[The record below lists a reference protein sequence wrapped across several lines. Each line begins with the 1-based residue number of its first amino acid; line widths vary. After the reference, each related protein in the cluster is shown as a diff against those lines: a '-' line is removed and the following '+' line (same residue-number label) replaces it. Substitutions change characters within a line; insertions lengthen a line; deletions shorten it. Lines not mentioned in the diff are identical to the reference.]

1 MAQILSKISRR
12 RWDESVIS
20 RSRGSLKVK
29 EDCLQL
35 RRETLPGISLEPN
48 LVSQLLQGCITNQ
61 SLKPAQQLHAVI
73 ITTGAASDRF
83 TSNHLLNMYAKLRQ
97 LPTASALF
105 KTMAHKNI
113 MSSNILLGGFIQNED
128 LEAARQLFDEMP
140 DRNVATWNAMVTG
153 MAQYGFNTEGLE
165 YFARMTRQGFRPDE
179 FGLASALRSCAGLR
193 DIASGQQ
200 VHACAVVCGYETD
213 PCVGSSLA
221 HMYMKCGRLEEGEG
235 VFKAMPM
242 LNAVSCNTIITGRA
256 QNGDAEGAVD
266 YFSCMRRAGLK
277 PDQVTFV
284 SVISSC
290 SDLGILA
297 QGQQVHAQAIR
308 NGVDAAVPV
317 RSSLI
322 SMYSKCGCLVDSA
335 RVFRESNDADR
346 LDLVLCSAMVAAYGF
361 HGRGQEA
368 IELFERMVSD
378 GIEPSEVT
386 FLSLLYAC
394 CHSGLKDK
402 GMEYLE
408 LMCNRYSM
416 KPTLR
421 HYTCVVDL
429 LGRSGCLDKAEAL
442 IKSMPV
448 SADAVIWKTLLSA
461 CKTHK
466 KVEMA
471 ERVAEHVL
479 RLDPQDSASY
489 VLLSN
494 IRATKEK
501 WDDVSDV
508 RRAMRERRVRK
519 EPGISWVELQGG
531 EVHQFATGGRSHPK
545 QREINRF
552 LGELMSKIREFGYVP
567 DRSMVY
573 HDMED
578 EEKEFSLAQHS
589 EKLAIAFAL
598 LIMPPETP
606 IRVMKNLRVC
616 NDCHVAIKFISRITE
631 REIVVRDVSR
641 FHHFRDGEC
650 SCGDYW

>member
-1 MAQILSKISRR
+1 MAQTLSRR
-12 RWDESVIS
+12 SSSRWDELFIS
-20 RSRGSLKVK
+20 YRFRDSLK
-29 EDCLQL
+29 ESL
-35 RRETLPGISLEPN
+35 RLEGEALFRIISEPN
-48 LVSQLLQGCITNQ
+48 LLSRLLQGCIANQ
-61 SLKPAQQLHAVI
+61 SLRQAHQLHAFI
-73 ITTGAASDRF
+73 ITSGAASDRF
-83 TSNHLLNMYAKLRQ
+83 TCNHLLNMYAKLRQ

-105 KTMAHKNI
+105 KIMPRKNI
-113 MSSNILLGGFIQNED
+113 MSSNILLGGFIQNGD
-128 LEAARQLFDEMP
+128 LEAARELFDGMP
-140 DRNVATWNAMVTG
+140 ERNVATWNAMVTG

-165 YFARMTRQGFRPDE
+165 YFGGMRRQGFRPDE

-200 VHACAVVCGYETD
+200 VHAHAIVCGYETD

-221 HMYMKCGRLEEGEG
+221 HMYMKCGHVQEGEG
-235 VFKAMPM
+235 VLKVMPVV
-242 LNAVSCNTIITGRA
+242 NVVSCNTIIAGRS

-266 YFSCMRRAGLK
+266 YFSFMRRAGLK
-277 PDQVTFV
+277 PDQVTYV
-284 SVISSC
+284 SIISSC
-290 SDLGILA
+290 SDLGTLA
-297 QGQQVHAQAIR
+297 QGQQVHAQAIWS
-308 NGVDAAVPV
+308 GVDSVLPI

-322 SMYSKCGCLVDSA
+322 SMYSKCGNLGDSA
-335 RVFRESNDADR
+335 RVFCESDDADR
-346 LDLVLCSAMVAAYGF
+346 SDLVLWSAMVAAYGF

-368 IELFERMVSD
+368 IKLFEKMIRD
-378 GIEPSEVT
+378 GMEPSEVT

-402 GMEYLE
+402 GMEYFE
-408 LMCNRYSM
+408 LMSGKYAM
-416 KPTLR
+416 QPTLK

-429 LGRSGCLDKAEAL
+429 LGRSGCLDEAEAL

-448 SADAVIWKTLLSA
+448 SADGVIWKTLLSA

-466 KVEMA
+466 NAEMA

-479 RLDPQDSASY
+479 RLDPEDSASY

-501 WDDVSDV
+501 WDDVSEL
-508 RRAMRERRVRK
+508 RRCMRERRVRK
-519 EPGISWVELQGG
+519 EPGISWVELKGG
-531 EVHQFATGGRSHPK
+531 QVHQFSTGNSSHPK
-545 QREINRF
+545 QKEINRF
-552 LGELMSKIREFGYVP
+552 LDELMGKMRETGYVP
-567 DRSMVY
+567 DTSTVY

-578 EEKEFSLAQHS
+578 EEKEFSLAHHS

-598 LIMPPETP
+598 LTMPPGAP

-616 NDCHVAIKFISRITE
+616 DDCHVAIKLISRIAD

-641 FHHFRDGEC
+641 FHHFRGGEC